1 MDTEQLFYTQN
12 GYDRADTGPLTTAME
27 DYLEMIT
34 RIVRENGYAKVGD
47 LSKLLH
53 VKPSSVT
60 KMRLL
65 PLFK

>member
-34 RIVRENGYAKVGD
+34 RIVRENGYASDAVR
-47 LSKLLH
+47 
-53 VKPSSVT
+53 
-60 KMRLL
+60 RLYAHL
-65 PLFK
+65 RAGA